1 MRRRKTIVVEKVQRR
16 TPTGRLLSETKTR
29 TVHFDNIAMDEINF
43 RPTTPIPSRP
53 PVSLSPK
60 KYVPSECESATEI
73 VEFRRF
79 GDRADYYDNWDTAV
93 VREARLIRSDSMR
106 SNLSLSTNLL
116 NVLYDHIN
124 DIRIRNGVPKLI
136 KDHFLVKEAKDQATQ
151 IALEGKLRP
160 KKYVSSN
167 IWIGKRDFEP
177 HEIVR
182 EWNAEMKDWPKHNF
196 ECARLKKIGISQ
208 MQKLNNSHVVIV
220 ALYS

>member
-1 MRRRKTIVVEKVQRR
+1 
-16 TPTGRLLSETKTR
+16 
-29 TVHFDNIAMDEINF
+29 MDEIDF
-43 RPTTPIPSRP
+43 RPVTTPIPSQQVLP
-53 PVSLSPK
+53 ASLSPRR
-60 KYVPSECESATEI
+60 KYAPSESESATEI

-93 VREARLIRSDSMR
+93 VREARLIRSDSIR
-106 SNLSLSTNLL
+106 SNLSLSTNL
-116 NVLYDHIN
+116 VSILYDHIN
-124 DIRIRNGVPKLI
+124 DIRIRNGVPKLE

-160 KKYVSSN
+160 KKHTSSN

-182 EWNAEMKDWPKHNF
+182 EWNIEMKDWPRHNF
-196 ECARLKKIGISQ
+196 ECSRLKKIGISQ